1 MVPLAKHYDYLV
13 IGGGSGGLA
22 SGRRASAMYGKK
34 VGIIESG
41 PLGGT
46 CVNVGCVPKKV
57 TWNAADLAERI
68 HDAKDYGFS
77 IQHTAEFNW
86 PYFKKKRD
94 AYIHRLNGIYERNL
108 VIDGVHYI
116 KGRASFAGPNQVDVV
131 DGSGNTISYTADKIL
146 VATGGRPSF
155 PKLPGAEYGISS
167 DGFFELEKQ
176 PKRVA
181 LVGAGYIGVEMAGMF
196 ASLGSE
202 THLFIRG
209 DTVLRSFDPM
219 IQEGITSHYENYL
232 HISVHKRSGISKVE
246 KTESGSLKVY
256 FSTKATPTKD
266 DPVTDSRSSESV
278 VEVDCLL
285 WAIGRTPEV
294 EDLNLDKAGLV
305 ICIPLDKPGKKPFIP
320 VDDFQNT
327 AVPSIFALGDVTGKV
342 ELTPV
347 AIAAGR
353 RLADRLFG
361 PPHLSNSKLSYE
373 YIPSVVFSHPEV
385 GTIGFSEPEAREKF
399 GDENIK
405 VYKAEF
411 VGMYYAM
418 MEPERKAKTR
428 YKLIVNKADDER
440 VVGLHIVGESSAEI
454 LQGFGVAVKMGA
466 TKRDFDNCVAIHP
479 TSAEEL
485 VTLR

>member
-1 MVPLAKHYDYLV
+1 
-13 IGGGSGGLA
+13 
-22 SGRRASAMYGKK
+22 
-34 VGIIESG
+34 
-41 PLGGT
+41 
-46 CVNVGCVPKKV
+46 VPKKV
-57 TWNAADLAERI
+57 TWNASDLAERI

-94 AYIHRLNGIYERNL
+94 AYVHRLNGIYERNL
-108 VIDGVHYI
+108 VNDGVEYI
-116 KGRASFAGPNQVDVV
+116 KGRASFAGPNQVDVI
-131 DGSGNTISYTADKIL
+131 DGSGNVISYTADKIL
-146 VATGGRPSF
+146 IATGGRPFF

-167 DGFFELEKQ
+167 DGFFELEQQ

-181 LVGAGYIGVEMAGMF
+181 LVGAGYIGVELAGMF

-202 THLFIRG
+202 THFFIRG
-209 DTVLRSFDPM
+209 DTVLRSFDTI

-232 HISVHKRSGISKVE
+232 HINIHKRSGVTRVE

-256 FSTKATPTKD
+256 FSTKTAL
-266 DPVTDSRSSESV
+266 DPAADNSSSESV
-278 VEVDCLL
+278 IEVDCLL

-294 EDLNLDKAGLV
+294 EDLKLDRAGLV
-305 ICIPLDKPGKKPFIP
+305 IDIPLDKVGKKPFIP

-327 AVPSIFALGDVTGKV
+327 TVPSVFALGDVTGKV

-361 PPHLSNSKLSYE
+361 PPHLSNSRLNYE

-385 GTIGFSEPEAREKF
+385 GTIGLSETQARERF

-405 VYKAEF
+405 VYKTEF
-411 VGMYYAM
+411 VGMYYAL

-440 VVGLHIVGESSAEI
+440 VVGLHIVGEGSAEI
-454 LQGFGVAVKMGA
+454 LQGFGVAIKMGA

>member
-1 MVPLAKHYDYLV
+1 
-13 IGGGSGGLA
+13 
-22 SGRRASAMYGKK
+22 MYGKK

-77 IQHTAEFNW
+77 IQHTAPFNW

-94 AYIHRLNGIYERNL
+94 AYVHRLNGIYERNL
-108 VIDGVHYI
+108 ANDGVDYI
-116 KGRASFAGPNQVDVV
+116 KGRASFAGPNQVDVA
-131 DGSGNTISYTADKIL
+131 DGSGNVISYTADKIL
-146 VATGGRPSF
+146 IATGGRPF
-155 PKLPGAEYGISS
+155 IPNVPGAEYGISS

-202 THLFIRG
+202 THFFIRG
-209 DTVLRSFDPM
+209 ETVLRSFDPM

-232 HISVHKRSGISKVE
+232 HINIHKRSGITKVE

-256 FSTKATPTKD
+256 FTTKAAPTKD
-266 DPVTDSRSSESV
+266 DPVVDGPPADSV
-278 VEVDCLL
+278 IEVDCLL

-294 EDLNLDKAGLV
+294 EDLKLDKAGLV
-305 ICIPLDKPGKKPFIP
+305 VSVDKPGKKPFVP
-320 VDDFQNT
+320 VDDYQNT
-327 AVPSIFALGDVTGKV
+327 PVPSIFALGDVTGRV

-361 PPHLSNSKLSYE
+361 PPHLSNAKLSYE
-373 YIPSVVFSHPEV
+373 LIPSVVFAHPEV
-385 GTIGFSEPEAREKF
+385 GTIGMSEPEARKEF

-405 VYKAEF
+405 VYKTEF

-418 MEPERKAKTR
+418 MDPERKAKTR

-440 VVGLHIVGESSAEI
+440 VVGLHIIGEGSAEI

-466 TKRDFDNCVAIHP
+466 TKKDFDNCVAIHP